1 MRILRNDNRMTSAN
15 PAEKKKAKEP
25 KLYSTL
31 QLSKLLKVD
40 RLTAAKRLRAA
51 GIDPHPTST
60 QNNKLYELTEA
71 VKIAVSRSDFAKD
84 EATLKEKSLK
94 NEKLQMELDAKKGEL
109 VSVREVTEEVSAIV
123 KALHEKVL
131 VQLPKAK
138 IKQIRAAKTD
148 DEALRLLTEAIG
160 RPFAQVREDYTRF
173 LI

>member
-1 MRILRNDNRMTSAN
+1 MTSTN
-15 PAEKKKAKEP
+15 PAEKKKVSK
-25 KLYSTL
+25 KGLYS
-31 QLSKLLKVD
+31 LSKLAIHFGRD
-40 RLTAAKRLRAA
+40 RSWIKRRLDDAR
-51 GIDPHPTST
+51 IEPHPDST
-60 QNNKLYELTEA
+60 EKEKLYEITE
-71 VKIAVSRSDFAKD
+71 V
-84 EATLKEKSLK
+84 LKVAIQRTDNLK
-94 NEKLQMELDAKKGEL
+94 NEKDIEQKGIKNELLQMELAAKKGEL

-173 LI
+173 LR